1 MDFLE
6 EQEIIDL
13 LLTPPSTTL
22 IFRSYSN
29 LGIIN
34 SCKNPTILTKASNMF
49 DPLLPLQNNPY
60 QAADAYRAFAYH
72 PDNQRKI
79 VVRAMDDR
87 IEGAVSNREGQ
98 IGQHL
103 EPVFKVAEADEVQ
116 GVDGAQKLSVQKL
129 LDASSTGATKQF
141 AASVEFEDRFLIS
154 TSSSS
159 SSSNDQEKGV
169 NNNYKDIVNHFKE
182 ALQKKYGEETAEKIF
197 SLSSEADA
205 FENGLSG
212 AMIQQVFRQ
221 ADALVD
227 QVLTP
232 KYSQKTS
239 EGLFYKVPPL
249 STEDRDALLAAHDS
263 QQASESENS
272 GQEKWRR
279 VAADVVRDLSGVRPQ
294 GSKFP
299 LLTGEAKR
307 LHEELMDKAAA
318 QQQAAEQEAERQQVS
333 YIEQLTK
340 KVRFNSGK

>member
-1 MDFLE
+1 MSLQLQATSGKLTIRPVGRIVMLLLTFLHPVSFFAMDFLE
-6 EQEIIDL
+6 EQKIINL
-13 LLTPPSTTL
+13 FPTPMSAVL

-29 LGIIN
+29 LGMI
-34 SCKNPTILTKASNMF
+34 SPCQDPTISTKASNMS
-49 DPLLPLQNNPY
+49 DPLLPLQKNSY
-60 QAADAYRAFAYH
+60 QVADAYRAFAYH

-98 IGQHL
+98 VGEH
-103 EPVFKVAEADEVQ
+103 
-116 GVDGAQKLSVQKL
+116 
-129 LDASSTGATKQF
+129 
-141 AASVEFEDRFLIS
+141 LIS

-159 SSSNDQEKGV
+159 SSSGYQEKGV

-182 ALQKKYGEETAEKIF
+182 ALQKKYGEKTAEKIF
-197 SLSSEADA
+197 SSSSEADA

-227 QVLTP
+227 QVLTQ

-279 VAADVVRDLSGVRPQ
+279 VADDVVRDLSGVRPQ

-318 QQQAAEQEAERQQVS
+318 QQQAAEQEAEHQQIS